1 MVAGRLSTH
10 AGDLPRRH
18 IRPALGVAGRPTA
31 LQPPDS
37 TAAADSPSSGTTSGR
52 RSLGNCATALWIQ
65 PTLAGPSRDQAA
77 AASCARCVDVEKQ
90 RRQRAWLDCA
100 VLAATPVNASAC
112 KAYRKSLALLK
123 FDVSRGTLISGCF
136 DGLCRSSERLALGFR
151 SVSVEVGL
159 SVAIV
164 VDSSIYTVA

>member
-10 AGDLPRRH
+10 AGDLPCRH

-77 AASCARCVDVEKQ
+77 AASCVRCVDVEKQ
-90 RRQRAWLDCA
+90 RRRRAWLDRARCA
-100 VLAATPVNASAC
+100 GCHASQRIGVPAC
-112 KAYRKSLALLK
+112 KAYRKSLTLLK

-136 DGLCRSSERLALGFR
+136 DGLCKSGEGLALGFR
-151 SVSVEVGL
+151 RV
-159 SVAIV
+159 VAAL
-164 VDSSIYTVA
+164 YTVA